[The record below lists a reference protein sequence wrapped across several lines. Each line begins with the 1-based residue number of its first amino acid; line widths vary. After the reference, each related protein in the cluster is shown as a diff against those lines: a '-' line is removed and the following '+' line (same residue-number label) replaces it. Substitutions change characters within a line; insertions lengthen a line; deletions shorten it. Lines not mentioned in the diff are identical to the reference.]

1 MKLPYVTLLNVVAN
15 PEGGACTNPVPGVA
29 KRAPRFWNQAN
40 GVAAGVVAEL
50 PPPSQLISR
59 RPLKIGPGLFPFI
72 GRAYGIAEGID
83 DRLNGG
89 GVDTGRR
96 VGDEL
101 LREDCVGTMEE
112 KGSSQDDEEE
122 IRHRFT
128 CVGLHTI
135 LLSRLEPITLLR
147 KTPPEFAGST
157 GFQTESVTKNKF

>member
-1 MKLPYVTLLNVVAN
+1 MLSLTQKAEPARIRFPVCE
-15 PEGGACTNPVPGVA
+15 EGTAILESGEWRCRRRCRCTAAAVPIDLTAAAKNRSGA
-29 KRAPRFWNQAN
+29 
-40 GVAAGVVAEL
+40 
-50 PPPSQLISR
+50 IS
-59 RPLKIGPGLFPFI
+59 II
-72 GRAYGIAEGID
+72 GRAYGIAESID
-83 DRLNGG
+83 DRLDGG

-112 KGSSQDDEEE
+112 KGSSHDDEEE